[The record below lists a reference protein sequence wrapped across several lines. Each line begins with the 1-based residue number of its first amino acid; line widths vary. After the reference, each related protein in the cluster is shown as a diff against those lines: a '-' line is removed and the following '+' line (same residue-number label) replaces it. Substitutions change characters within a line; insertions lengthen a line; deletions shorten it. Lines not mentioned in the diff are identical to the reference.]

1 MSSKKTKVAKK
12 VPELLVVF
20 DTSVL
25 YTRSEIDLVRKE
37 VVDLVKEH
45 GQHKDLVIA
54 WHFPEVVRHER
65 QFQMQSK
72 ASGLLPIIERLERVL
87 GHKLNITEDIVKQR
101 INDAIESQINDLG
114 LNKLELDTK
123 TVDWKRLI
131 LDACYRKSPFAVGEK
146 EKGFRDALIAETF
159 MQLVAKSPKSRDR
172 CRIVLVAGDEGLRD
186 AIQERTKE
194 TKNTHVLT
202 SIDEL
207 KGLINTLVA
216 EVTEQF
222 VRSIRERA
230 RIYFFDVELK
240 EGLYY
245 RENIKNKIRKRF
257 KRVLEEVPQGADER
271 VNKSWFISVPRFM
284 KKEGQRVFW
293 ATKITVAA
301 EAYRSPTVF
310 TYAWPSSAS
319 EVGTLPDIS
328 GFGPSGELFLGEIKG
343 KPPEEE
349 SWLTLPASITPNIG
363 AASIINVRAG
373 GISNVGPMGIGAVP
387 NKELVS
393 KGEAVFEVVWSVV
406 LTTKRNFKF
415 PKIESINH
423 IMTNW
428 E

>member
-1 MSSKKTKVAKK
+1 MSSKKPKVAKK

-25 YTRSEIDLVRKE
+25 YTGSEIDLVRNE

-45 GQHKDLVIA
+45 GQHQDLAIT
-54 WHFPEVVRHER
+54 WYFPEVVRHER
-65 QFQMQSK
+65 QFQMQSR
-72 ASGLLPIIERLERVL
+72 ASGLIHPIERLERIL

-101 INDAIESQINDLG
+101 INDAIDSQMNDLN
-114 LNKLELDTK
+114 LNKLELNTEA
-123 TVDWKRLI
+123 VDWKRLI
-131 LDACYRKSPFAVGEK
+131 LDACYRKLPFAVGEK

-159 MQLVAKSPKSRDR
+159 MQLVAKSPKSRER
-172 CRIVLVAGDEGLRD
+172 YRIVLVAGDEGLRD
-186 AIQERTKE
+186 AVQERTKG
-194 TKNTHVLT
+194 TKNTHILT

-207 KGLINTLVA
+207 KGLINTLIA

-230 RIYFFDVELK
+230 KIYFFDVELK

-245 RENIKNKIRKRF
+245 REKIRNKIRKRF
-257 KRVLEEVPQGADER
+257 KRILEELPQGADER
-271 VNKSWFISVPRFM
+271 INKSWFISVPRFM
-284 KKEGQRVFW
+284 EKEVQRVFW
-293 ATKITVAA
+293 ATKITVTA
-301 EAYRSPTVF
+301 EAYRSPTLF
-310 TYAWPSSAS
+310 RYAWPSSAS

-328 GFGPSGELFLGEIKG
+328 AFGPSGELFLGEIKG
-343 KPPEEE
+343 KPSEEE
-349 SWLTLPASITPNIG
+349 LWLTPPISITPNIR
-363 AASIINVRAG
+363 AASIGSVGVG
-373 GISNVGPMGIGAVP
+373 GIGTVGPLGISAVP

-393 KGEAVFEVVWSVV
+393 KGETVFEVVWSVV

-423 IMTNW
+423 VMTNW